1 MAFHKLSRIV
11 ESMQGKLKLFSRFG
25 LIVSVFSLCGVQARF
40 DLIVPVLFYF
50 IHVHTH
56 EIVAVI
62 RSSKPVIYFVS
73 LF

>member
-1 MAFHKLSRIV
+1 MVFHKLSRIV

-56 EIVAVI
+56 
-62 RSSKPVIYFVS
+62 
-73 LF
+73 